1 MAKLVSENW
10 NLEFHFW
17 NFILRLEFGILKIW
31 DLFHNSCN
39 LNTKHIVLYNM
50 SAISDQHYIDKILQG
65 ETNSFAVLV
74 DRYKD
79 MIFTLALKMVKN
91 REEAEEVAQDTF
103 IKIYNSLNKFKGDSK
118 FSTWIYKIAY
128 NTCLDRLKKNKK
140 EDLTISIDEFSAHL
154 IKTMD
159 NALSALE
166 DKERK
171 QTIQNCLNLLPS
183 DENFLLT
190 LFYFEDQSLEE
201 IGKIMSI
208 NANNVK
214 VKLFR
219 SRQKLAVILKKQ
231 LEPEIVEYY
240 DRGR

>member
-1 MAKLVSENW
+1 
-10 NLEFHFW
+10 
-17 NFILRLEFGILKIW
+17 
-31 DLFHNSCN
+31 
-39 LNTKHIVLYNM
+39 M
-50 SAISDQHYIDKILQG
+50 STLTDQHYIDKILQG
-65 ETNSFAVLV
+65 ETNAFAVLV

-103 IKIYNSLNKFKGDSK
+103 IKIFNSLIKFKGDSK

-140 EDLTISIDEFSAHL
+140 EDLNISIDEFSAHL

-159 NALSALE
+159 NALSVLE
-166 DKERK
+166 EKERK
-171 QTIQNCLNLLPS
+171 QTIQNCLNLLS
-183 DENFLLT
+183 SEENFLLT
-190 LFYFEDQSLEE
+190 LFYFENQNLEE

-208 NANNVK
+208 TANNVK

-231 LEPEIVEYY
+231 LEPEIIECYE
-240 DRGR
+240 RK

>member
-1 MAKLVSENW
+1 MVKLVSENW
-10 NLEFHFW
+10 NLEFIYWHFT
-17 NFILRLEFGILKIW
+17 LRLEFGILKRLEFI
-31 DLFHNSCN
+31 SIPCN
-39 LNTKHIVLYNM
+39 LNKQTVVLYNM

-140 EDLTISIDEFSAHL
+140 EDLNISIDEFSAHL

-201 IGKIMSI
+201 IGKIMNI

-231 LEPEIVEYY
+231 LEPEIVQCYE
-240 DRGR
+240 RGR

>member
-1 MAKLVSENW
+1 
-10 NLEFHFW
+10 
-17 NFILRLEFGILKIW
+17 
-31 DLFHNSCN
+31 
-39 LNTKHIVLYNM
+39 M
-50 SAISDQHYIDKILQG
+50 SALNDQQCIDKILQG
-65 ETNSFAVLV
+65 ETNVFAVLV

-79 MIFTLALKMVKN
+79 MIFTLALKMLKN
-91 REEAEEVAQDTF
+91 REESEEVAQDTF
-103 IKIYNSLNKFKGDSK
+103 IKIYNSLSKFKGDSK

-140 EDLTISIDEFSAHL
+140 EDNNISIDEFSAHL

-166 DKERK
+166 DKELK
-171 QTIQNCLNLLPS
+171 QAIQNCLNLLPS
-183 DENFLLT
+183 EENFLLT

-208 NANNVK
+208 TANNVK

-219 SRQKLAVILKKQ
+219 CRQKLAVILKKQ
-231 LEPEIVEYY
+231 LEPEIVECYE
-240 DRGR
+240 RER

>member
-1 MAKLVSENW
+1 
-10 NLEFHFW
+10 
-17 NFILRLEFGILKIW
+17 
-31 DLFHNSCN
+31 
-39 LNTKHIVLYNM
+39 M
-50 SAISDQHYIDKILQG
+50 STLSDQHYIDNILQG
-65 ETNSFAVLV
+65 ETNAFAVLV

-79 MIFTLALKMVKN
+79 MIFTLALKMIKN

-103 IKIYNSLNKFKGDSK
+103 IKVFKSLNKFKGDSK

-140 EDLTISIDEFSAHL
+140 EENNISIDEFSSHL

-166 DKERK
+166 EKERK

-183 DENFLLT
+183 EENFLLT
-190 LFYFEDQSLEE
+190 LFYFENQSLEE
-201 IGKIMSI
+201 IGKIMNI

-231 LEPEIVEYY
+231 LEPEIIACYE
-240 DRGR
+240 RE

>member
-1 MAKLVSENW
+1 
-10 NLEFHFW
+10 
-17 NFILRLEFGILKIW
+17 
-31 DLFHNSCN
+31 
-39 LNTKHIVLYNM
+39 M
-50 SAISDQHYIDKILQG
+50 STVEDQHYINLIIQG
-65 ETNSFAVLV
+65 DHNAFAVLV
-74 DRYKD
+74 NRYKD
-79 MIFTLALKMVKN
+79 MIFSLALKMVKN
-91 REEAEEVAQDTF
+91 REEAEEVSQDTF
-103 IKIYNSLNKFKGDSK
+103 IKIYNSLSKFKGDSK
-118 FSTWIYKIAY
+118 FSTWSYKIAY

-140 EDLTISIDEFSAHL
+140 EENNISIDEFSAHL

-190 LFYFEDQSLEE
+190 LFYFDDQSLDE
-201 IGKIMSI
+201 IGKIMNISTN
-208 NANNVK
+208 NAK

-231 LEPEIVEYY
+231 LEPEILEYY
-240 DRGR
+240 ERER

>member
-1 MAKLVSENW
+1 
-10 NLEFHFW
+10 
-17 NFILRLEFGILKIW
+17 
-31 DLFHNSCN
+31 
-39 LNTKHIVLYNM
+39 M
-50 SAISDQHYIDKILQG
+50 SAISDQHYIDKILRG
-65 ETNSFAVLV
+65 DTNAFTALV

-79 MIFTLALKMVKN
+79 MIFSLSLKMVKN

-103 IKIYNSLNKFKGDSK
+103 IKIFNSLSKFKGDSK

-140 EDLTISIDEFSAHL
+140 ENLNISIDEFSAHL

-171 QTIQNCLNLLPS
+171 QKIQNCLNLLPG

-190 LFYFEDQSLEE
+190 LFYFEEQSLEE

-231 LEPEIVEYY
+231 LEPEIVAYY
-240 DRGR
+240 ERER

>member
-1 MAKLVSENW
+1 
-10 NLEFHFW
+10 
-17 NFILRLEFGILKIW
+17 
-31 DLFHNSCN
+31 
-39 LNTKHIVLYNM
+39 M

-65 ETNSFAVLV
+65 ETNVFAVLV

-103 IKIYNSLNKFKGDSK
+103 IKVYNSLGRFKGDSK
-118 FSTWIYKIAY
+118 FSTWVYKIAY

-140 EDLTISIDEFSAHL
+140 EENNISIDEFSAHL

-171 QTIQNCLNLLPS
+171 QTIQNCLNLLAS

-201 IGKIMSI
+201 IGKIMNI

-231 LEPEIVEYY
+231 LEPEIVDYY
-240 DRGR
+240 ERER

>member
-1 MAKLVSENW
+1 
-10 NLEFHFW
+10 
-17 NFILRLEFGILKIW
+17 
-31 DLFHNSCN
+31 
-39 LNTKHIVLYNM
+39 M
-50 SAISDQHYIDKILQG
+50 STLSDQHYIDLILQG
-65 ETNSFAVLV
+65 DSNLFAVLV
-74 DRYKD
+74 NRYKD
-79 MIFTLALKMVKN
+79 MIFSLSLKMVKN

-103 IKIYNSLNKFKGDSK
+103 IKVFNSLSKFKGDSK
-118 FSTWIYKIAY
+118 FSTWIYKITY

-140 EDLTISIDEFSAHL
+140 EENNISIDEFSSHL

-183 DENFLLT
+183 DDNILLT
-190 LFYFEDQSLEE
+190 LFYFDDQSLEE
-201 IGKIMSI
+201 IGKIMNIS
-208 NANNVK
+208 ANNAK

-231 LEPEIVEYY
+231 LEPEIVAYY
-240 DRGR
+240 ERER